1 MPSPGSKDHNSS
13 SLHSLPLEFQK
24 IMFSSASTLKR
35 VRQIHLYLGIF
46 IAPALLFFAFTGALQ
61 SLNLHETTPG
71 RTYKP
76 AAWIV
81 TLAQL
86 HKKQTTIAPVRKP
99 HPEPSTKADTDK
111 SLQPANQSPKAS
123 APEPPK
129 PTHLP
134 MKLFFVLVALGL
146 ASSTLSGIFMAYK
159 YERSKLAISG
169 LLLAGIAVPL
179 LLLAF

>member
-1 MPSPGSKDHNSS
+1 MPR
-13 SLHSLPLEFQK
+13 PL
-24 IMFSSASTLKR
+24 STLKF
-35 VRQIHLYLGIF
+35 VRQLHLYLGVF
-46 IAPALLFFAFTGALQ
+46 IAPAVLFFAFTGALQ

-86 HKKQTTIAPVRKP
+86 HKKQTTIVPVRKP
-99 HPEPSTKADTDK
+99 HSEASPKADTDK
-111 SLQPANQSPKAS
+111 PTQPANPNPKAS
-123 APEPPK
+123 TPKPPK
-129 PTHLP
+129 PAHLP
-134 MKLFFVLVALGL
+134 MKLFFVLVALSL

-159 YERSKLAISG
+159 YERSKLLVTG
-169 LLLAGIAVPL
+169 LLLAGIVVPL

>member
-1 MPSPGSKDHNSS
+1 MPS
-13 SLHSLPLEFQK
+13 LL
-24 IMFSSASTLKR
+24 STLKF
-35 VRQIHLYLGIF
+35 VRQVHLYLGVF

-86 HKKQTTIAPVRKP
+86 HKKQTIILPVRKP
-99 HPEPSTKADTDK
+99 RPEA
-111 SLQPANQSPKAS
+111 SPKAETDRPTQPADPRPKPP
-123 APEPPK
+123 APEPAR

-159 YERSKLAISG
+159 YERSKFLLAG

-179 LLLAF
+179 LLL

>member
-1 MPSPGSKDHNSS
+1 MPRP
-13 SLHSLPLEFQK
+13 LP
-24 IMFSSASTLKR
+24 TLKF
-35 VRQIHLYLGIF
+35 VRQLHLYLGAF
-46 IAPALLFFAFTGALQ
+46 IAPAVLFFALTGALQ

-86 HKKQTTIAPVRKP
+86 HKKQTTAVPVRKP
-99 HPEPSTKADTDK
+99 HPEASPEASKADTEK
-111 SLQPANQSPKAS
+111 PTQPANSSPKAS
-123 APEPPK
+123 TPEPPK

-134 MKLFFVLVALGL
+134 MKIFFVLVAIGL

-159 YERSKLAISG
+159 YTRGKLVIAG
-169 LLLAGIAVPL
+169 LLLAGIVVPL
-179 LLLAF
+179 LLLAS

>member
-1 MPSPGSKDHNSS
+1 MPR
-13 SLHSLPLEFQK
+13 PL
-24 IMFSSASTLKR
+24 STLKF
-35 VRQIHLYLGIF
+35 VRQLHLYLGVF
-46 IAPALLFFAFTGALQ
+46 IAPAVLFFAFTGALQ

-76 AAWIV
+76 ATWIV

-86 HKKQTTIAPVRKP
+86 HKKQTTIVPVRKS
-99 HPEPSTKADTDK
+99 HPEASKADTDK
-111 SLQPANQSPKAS
+111 PTQPTNPSSKTS
-123 APEPPK
+123 TPEPPK

-134 MKLFFVLVALGL
+134 MKLFFVLVALSL

-159 YERSKLAISG
+159 YERSKLVITG

-179 LLLAF
+179 LLLTF

>member
-1 MPSPGSKDHNSS
+1 MPRPF
-13 SLHSLPLEFQK
+13 P
-24 IMFSSASTLKR
+24 TLKF
-35 VRQIHLYLGIF
+35 VRQLHLYLGVF
-46 IAPALLFFAFTGALQ
+46 IAPALLFFAFTGSLQ

-86 HKKQTTIAPVRKP
+86 HKNQTTIVPVRKP
-99 HPEPSTKADTDK
+99 RREASTKADSDK
-111 SLQPANQSPKAS
+111 PTHPDPSPKTS
-123 APEPPK
+123 APEPPR

-134 MKLFFVLVALGL
+134 MKIFFVLVAIGL
-146 ASSTLSGIFMAYK
+146 ASSTFSGIFMAYK
-159 YERSKLAISG
+159 YSRGKLVVTG
-169 LLLAGIAVPL
+169 LLLAGVVVPL

>member
-1 MPSPGSKDHNSS
+1 MPKP
-13 SLHSLPLEFQK
+13 LP
-24 IMFSSASTLKR
+24 TLKS
-35 VRQIHLYLGIF
+35 VRQLHLYLGVF
-46 IAPALLFFAFTGALQ
+46 IAPAVLFFAFTGALQ

-86 HKKQTTIAPVRKP
+86 HKKQTTIVPVRKP
-99 HPEPSTKADTDK
+99 HPEISPKADTEK
-111 SLQPANQSPKAS
+111 PTQPADPSPKAS
-123 APEPPK
+123 TPEPPR

-159 YERSKLAISG
+159 YERSKLLVTG
-169 LLLAGIAVPL
+169 LLLAGIVVPL

>member
-1 MPSPGSKDHNSS
+1 MPKP
-13 SLHSLPLEFQK
+13 LP
-24 IMFSSASTLKR
+24 TLKF
-35 VRQIHLYLGIF
+35 VRQLHLYLGVF

-61 SLNLHETTPG
+61 SLNLNETTSG
-71 RTYKP
+71 RAYKP
-76 AAWIV
+76 ATWIV

-86 HKKQTTIAPVRKP
+86 HKKQTTIVPVRKP
-99 HPEPSTKADTDK
+99 HPEASPKADADK
-111 SLQPANQSPKAS
+111 PTQPANPSPKAS
-123 APEPPK
+123 APEPPR

-159 YERSKLAISG
+159 YERSKLLVTG

>member
-1 MPSPGSKDHNSS
+1 M
-13 SLHSLPLEFQK
+13 
-24 IMFSSASTLKR
+24 
-35 VRQIHLYLGIF
+35 RQLHLYLGVF

-86 HKKQTTIAPVRKP
+86 HKKQTTVVPVRKP
-99 HPEPSTKADTDK
+99 LPTTKPDV
-111 SLQPANQSPKAS
+111 QPAK

-134 MKLFFVLVALGL
+134 MKIFFVLVAIGL
-146 ASSTLSGIFMAYK
+146 ASSTLSGIFMAYR
-159 YERSKLAISG
+159 YSRSKLMVTG
-169 LLLAGIAVPL
+169 LLLAGIVVPFL
-179 LLLAF
+179 LMAF

>member
-1 MPSPGSKDHNSS
+1 MPRP
-13 SLHSLPLEFQK
+13 LP
-24 IMFSSASTLKR
+24 TLKF
-35 VRQIHLYLGIF
+35 VRQLHLYLGVF

-76 AAWIV
+76 ATWIV

-86 HKKQTTIAPVRKP
+86 HKKQTTIVPVRKP
-99 HPEPSTKADTDK
+99 HPEASPRADTDK
-111 SLQPANQSPKAS
+111 PTQPANSSPKAS
-123 APEPPK
+123 APEPAR

-159 YERSKLAISG
+159 YERSKLLVTG